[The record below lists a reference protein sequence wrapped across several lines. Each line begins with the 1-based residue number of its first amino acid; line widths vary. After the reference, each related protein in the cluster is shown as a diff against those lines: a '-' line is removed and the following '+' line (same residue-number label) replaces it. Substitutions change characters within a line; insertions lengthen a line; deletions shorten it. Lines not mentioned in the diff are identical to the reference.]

1 MLIHRV
7 RDPDRPT
14 HGDPS
19 YAYALYKHGRI
30 SFQDYKEVN
39 DFYLIYLDFYETRR
53 KRVRLHLERLNHHR
67 HVTPYEV
74 DHFIN
79 NFID

>member
-1 MLIHRV
+1 MSTHRV

-19 YAYALYKHGRI
+19 YAYGLYTHGRI

-39 DFYLIYLDFYETRR
+39 DFYLIYLEFHENRR
-53 KRVRLHLERLNHHR
+53 KRVRLHLEKTINR